1 VNLEK
6 LRSIPD
12 WCWFLL
18 GAGLV
23 LAYGY
28 VAHLSYAAGTNPNP
42 LKIAIIIAAFFAY
55 LFPGWRLS
63 RFVNKRWGET
73 AAVAVLLGWIG
84 IAWAGAK
91 LAREVGL

>member
-1 VNLEK
+1 MSLEK

-28 VAHLSYAAGTNPNP
+28 VANLSYPPGANPNP
-42 LKIAIIIAAFFAY
+42 LKIGAVIAAFVLY

-73 AAVAVLLGWIG
+73 AGVAALLGWVG
-84 IAWAGAK
+84 IVWAGAK
-91 LAREVGL
+91 LAQEVGF